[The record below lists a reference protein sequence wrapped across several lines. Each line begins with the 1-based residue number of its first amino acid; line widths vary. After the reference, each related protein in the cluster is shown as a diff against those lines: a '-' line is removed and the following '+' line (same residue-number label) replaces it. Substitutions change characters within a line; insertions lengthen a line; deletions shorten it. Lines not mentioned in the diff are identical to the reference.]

1 MILTL
6 VFCFV
11 AVVVMLKTCE
21 SASAGIKTVAG
32 TFARIE
38 LLLVRFTTM
47 PPAGAAL
54 VRVTVPVAA
63 EPPTIV
69 EGLSVNDDIAA
80 GAGGLTVRVADLLAP
95 E

>member
-1 MILTL
+1 MLTL

-11 AVVVMLKTCE
+11 AVVAIVKTFDT
-21 SASAGIKTVAG
+21 APAGIKTVAG
-32 TFARIE
+32 TFARVE

-54 VRVTVPVAA
+54 LRVTVPVAA

-69 EGLSVNDDIAA
+69 EGLSVNDDNAA
-80 GAGGLTVRVADLLAP
+80 GTGGLTVRVADLLAP